1 MVTRDEKNKQIE
13 KVERN
18 SISLY
23 YLKEYESEIKKGDV
37 KINVL
42 YSLLIDEI
50 NKHNGIIRKKVNSIR
65 NMGTS
70 D

>member
-1 MVTRDEKNKQIE
+1 MITREEKNKQIE

-23 YLKEYESEIKKGDV
+23 YLKEYESEIKKGDI

-42 YSLLIDEI
+42 YTLLIEEI
-50 NKHNGIIRKKVNSIR
+50 NKHNGVIRKKANSIR
-65 NMGTS
+65 NQGTC